1 MSRLL
6 TAEQLRLLAAG
17 PEEQLAAAL
26 EEHGAHGA
34 GADGPV
40 ADGPVADLFFRLE
53 QAFRDVVGGFGVW
66 ASLAQRWLA
75 EHTERPGSA
84 GGLPVDRA
92 WLVAGLH
99 GVAIDD
105 IRCLTPDPPP
115 IPDGPV
121 TADGI
126 LSLFRRRRDSFRRLH
141 DASLDWTCALWSEIY
156 RVGGPDGLED
166 YLRAI
171 GDKTLLRWMAQD
183 VVEDPV
189 DRITRWASLLNAN
202 FASITLDEDDD
213 HFTIVQDPC
222 GTCSRQVRYGAYGPP
237 LDLAVVGERH
247 LVTYGQGDLPV
258 YRCHVAVIHH
268 AMGIER
274 TGHPWPVH
282 DCPAHL
288 GTGPCTIRL
297 RKAPHQLQESAAGG

>member
-6 TAEQLRLLAAG
+6 TAEQLQALAAG
-17 PEEQLAAAL
+17 PEEQLATAL
-26 EEHGAHGA
+26 REHGA
-34 GADGPV
+34 GADGP
-40 ADGPVADLFFRLE
+40 AADLFFRLE

-66 ASLAQRWLA
+66 ASMAQRWLA
-75 EHTERPGSA
+75 EHADRPGSA

-92 WLVAGLH
+92 WLAAGFH

-105 IRCLTPDPPP
+105 IRCVAPEPPP
-115 IPDGPV
+115 IPAGPA
-121 TADGI
+121 TAEGV

-141 DASLDWTCALWSEIY
+141 DASLDWTCALWSEVY
-156 RVGGPDGLED
+156 RIGGADGLED
-166 YLRAI
+166 YLRTI

-189 DRITRWASLLNAN
+189 DRITRWAALLNAN
-202 FASITLDEDDD
+202 FASITLDEDDE

-222 GTCSRQVRYGAYGPP
+222 GTCTRQVRYGAYGPP
-237 LDLAVVGERH
+237 LDLAVVGEHH

-282 DCPAHL
+282 ECPAHL
-288 GTGPCTIRL
+288 DTGPCTIRL
-297 RKAPHQLQESAAGG
+297 RKAPHQLREPVSGD